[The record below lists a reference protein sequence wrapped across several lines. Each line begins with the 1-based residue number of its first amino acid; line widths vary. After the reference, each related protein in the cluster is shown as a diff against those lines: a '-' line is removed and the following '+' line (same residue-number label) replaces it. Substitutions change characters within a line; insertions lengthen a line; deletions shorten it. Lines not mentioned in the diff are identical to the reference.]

1 MTVSASLL
9 TDEENVPLGVVLAAM
24 DITNRRR
31 FQKELSEREEQL
43 RQSQKME
50 AIGQLAGG
58 IAHDFNNLLTA
69 IIGNSTLALT
79 TMPADDPHKA
89 LVAEIHEVAERAAGL
104 TKQILAFSRRQM
116 LRPEVVCLNQVI
128 VDMESLLRRSLGE
141 DVELQ
146 LDLASDLSTAR
157 STRIRSARCC
167 STSRSTH
174 ATPCPT
180 AAVCCSRPP
189 TRGWARTS
197 AGSIPRSRPA
207 STSCW
212 P

>member
-69 IIGNSTLALT
+69 IIGNSTLALYDH
-79 TMPADDPHKA
+79 A
-89 LVAEIHEVAERAAGL
+89 R
-104 TKQILAFSRRQM
+104 
-116 LRPEVVCLNQVI
+116 
-128 VDMESLLRRSLGE
+128 RRSAHRRWSL
-141 DVELQ
+141 
-146 LDLASDLSTAR
+146 T
-157 STRIRSARCC
+157 STRWPSGRPGSPGRYSPSLAARC
-167 STSRSTH
+167 
-174 ATPCPT
+174 
-180 AAVCCSRPP
+180 
-189 TRGWARTS
+189 
-197 AGSIPRSRPA
+197 
-207 STSCW
+207 
-212 P
+212 